1 MEKRIMKIPYSTN
14 LSLAEKQYLQ
24 HLIDGM
30 DEQLIRTG
38 QWLNTPEARHYFMTH
53 ANDVQDFF
61 KESGIRE
68 ELKPLLEAN
77 IEGSESYIKQFY
89 KVGAELGYADLNS
102 KLLFTQA
109 DQEAFYF
116 LKKYNFDLIKDLNK
130 ELQEGIQEVITRSV
144 LEGNGYKETARLLL
158 EIPLTPL
165 ENSRISLRQR
175 AEMIARTE
183 HARAVNTGSLQA
195 YTNMGVTEVNILTVG
210 DSDVCDYCLDLEDNN
225 PYSLEEAMTLLPAH
239 PNCRCSYT
247 PVIDSINHEADQVI
261 VNLTEDF

>member
-1 MEKRIMKIPYSTN
+1 ME
-14 LSLAEKQYLQ
+14 
-24 HLIDGM
+24 HLLDGM
-30 DEQLIRTG
+30 DEQLIRTSK
-38 QWLNTPEARHYFMTH
+38 WLNTPEARRYFRLH
-53 ANDVQDFF
+53 AQDVQDFF

-77 IEGSESYIKQFY
+77 IEGSEAYIKQFY
-89 KVGAELGYADLNS
+89 KMGAELGYADLNRR
-102 KLLFTQA
+102 LLFTQA

-130 ELQEGIQEVITRSV
+130 ELHEGIQEVITRSV

-183 HARAVNTGSLQA
+183 HARAVNTGTLQA
-195 YTNMGVTEVNILTVG
+195 YSNMGVTEVNILTVG

-225 PYSLEEAMTLLPAH
+225 PYSLEEAMILLPAH

-247 PVIDSINHEADQVI
+247 PVISSINHEVAPII
-261 VNLTEDF
+261 VNLTEYLNISKSLHCTIEGG

>member
-1 MEKRIMKIPYSTN
+1 MKIPYSQN
-14 LSLAEKQYLQ
+14 LSYAEKRYME
-24 HLIDGM
+24 HLLDGM
-30 DEQLIRTG
+30 DEQLIRTSE
-38 QWLNTPEARHYFMTH
+38 WLNTPEARRYFRLH
-53 ANDVQDFF
+53 AQEVQDFF

-68 ELKPLLEAN
+68 ELKPIIQAN
-77 IEGSESYIKQFY
+77 VEGSEAYLKQFY
-89 KVGAELGYADLNS
+89 KVGAELGYADLNHR
-102 KLLFTQA
+102 LLFTQA

-183 HARAVNTGSLQA
+183 HARAVNTGTLQA
-195 YTNMGVTEVNILTVG
+195 YSNMGVTEVNIQTVG
-210 DSDVCDYCLDLEDNN
+210 DSDVCDYCLDLEANN
-225 PYSLEEAMTLLPAH
+225 PYSLEEAMNLLPAH

-247 PVIDSINHEADQVI
+247 AVIDSINHEVDPII

>member
-1 MEKRIMKIPYSTN
+1 MRIPYPNNLYYAEKRYM
-14 LSLAEKQYLQ
+14 E
-24 HLIDGM
+24 HLLDGM
-30 DEQLIRTG
+30 DEQLIRTSE
-38 QWLNTPEARHYFMTH
+38 WLNTPEARRYFRLH
-53 ANDVQDFF
+53 AQEVQDFF

-68 ELKPLLEAN
+68 ELKPIIQAN
-77 IEGSESYIKQFY
+77 VEGSEAYLKQFY
-89 KVGAELGYADLNS
+89 KVGAELGYADLNHR
-102 KLLFTQA
+102 LLFTQA

-183 HARAVNTGSLQA
+183 HARAVNTGTMQA
-195 YTNMGVTEVNILTVG
+195 YSNMGVTEVNIQTVG
-210 DSDVCDYCLDLEDNN
+210 DSDVCDYCLDLEANN
-225 PYSLEEAMTLLPAH
+225 PYSLEEAMNLLPAH

-247 PVIDSINHEADQVI
+247 PVIDSITHEADPI
-261 VNLTEDF
+261 IANLTDDF